1 MRWRAR
7 GVGRRA
13 GRGRTLTDSS
23 RRDRDVRRLPT
34 CDADDSTDE
43 TRTKIITKMHTNKN
57 DRNRTH
63 TTIARLQS
71 HFRSPTLLWS
81 DYIQLLVRHAP
92 ARAHTDSKTRRHDK
106 TPRTGHGHGNR
117 NDGRY
122 IESKHRRGG
131 APSRRSVGGT
141 RRRSSVPPQPV
152 HCNACDALPAHA
164 HARVIASVQGQFSPR
179 ATPSLHDHSQG
190 PPPLYPSCDLRT
202 IFCTRFL
209 YAAGSSRRSFAA
221 SMLAGDSSFGVDI
234 IEMTETR
241 MDSTVWMGSQ
251 RSAADS

>member
-1 MRWRAR
+1 
-7 GVGRRA
+7 
-13 GRGRTLTDSS
+13 
-23 RRDRDVRRLPT
+23 
-34 CDADDSTDE
+34 
-43 TRTKIITKMHTNKN
+43 MHTNKN

-131 APSRRSVGGT
+131 RPLGDQSA
-141 RRRSSVPPQPV
+141 
-152 HCNACDALPAHA
+152 AHA
-164 HARVIASVQGQFSPR
+164 DAPRCHRSLSIVTRATRSPR
-179 ATPSLHDHSQG
+179 
-190 PPPLYPSCDLRT
+190 
-202 IFCTRFL
+202 
-209 YAAGSSRRSFAA
+209 
-221 SMLAGDSSFGVDI
+221 
-234 IEMTETR
+234 TR
-241 MDSTVWMGSQ
+241 MHE
-251 RSAADS
+251 